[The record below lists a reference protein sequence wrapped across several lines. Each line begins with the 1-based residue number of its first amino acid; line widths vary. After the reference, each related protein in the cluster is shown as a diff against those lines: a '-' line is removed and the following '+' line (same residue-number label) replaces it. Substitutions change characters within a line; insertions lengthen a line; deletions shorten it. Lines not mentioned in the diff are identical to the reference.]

1 MKRPH
6 DLGLQLVACRGIFE
20 YRTRTARPSFDQED
34 GIWIES
40 PQDIEIRIDP
50 TVVPDLRY
58 TPFEMCRV

>member
-1 MKRPH
+1 M
-6 DLGLQLVACRGIFE
+6 
-20 YRTRTARPSFDQED
+20 TARPTLYQED